1 VGRAARSA
9 RPGAYNDFKGY
20 GETLDKERFM
30 ATTTVTH
37 DQDAIVSEIQIAAPP
52 ERVFRALSDAGQLKV
67 WFGSPDCPVK
77 SWNMDARLGGRYSYA
92 TERGKIAINGVDDF
106 LCHGE
111 IVEYDP
117 PRVLAY
123 TWIANWHDD
132 PSRSTLVRWELTPKL
147 GGTRVKVTHSGLS
160 TLPVARKDY
169 SGGWPEVVEML
180 KKHVEQ

>member
-1 VGRAARSA
+1 MT
-9 RPGAYNDFKGY
+9 F
-20 GETLDKERFM
+20 
-30 ATTTVTH
+30 
-37 DQDAIVSEIQIAAPP
+37 
-52 ERVFRALSDAGQLKV
+52 
-67 WFGSPDCPVK
+67 C
-77 SWNMDARLGGRYSYA
+77 A
-92 TERGKIAINGVDDF
+92 TEKVP
-106 LCHGE
+106 
-111 IVEYDP
+111 VEYDP

-160 TLPVARKDY
+160 TLPVARKEY